1 MSTEKREHL
10 IFALGNPERDYGETR
25 HNVGFLCVRELAR
38 RWDVQIKQRMWLST
52 VGHAALRD
60 VWLVLPQTYMNDSG
74 LAVAAALRSRHLT
87 SSHVWVV
94 HDELDLPLCRMRIKR
109 DGSGA
114 GHNGVQSVINAL
126 HSDRF
131 VRFRVGVGKPAA
143 KGSPAGIRHV
153 LGRFNKEEL
162 KRVPFVINGV
172 ADALEFALEAGV
184 ERAMDRYNRAGALGC
199 KETA

>member
-1 MSTEKREHL
+1 MEKKEHL
-10 IFALGNPERDYGETR
+10 IVGLGNPERDYGETR
-25 HNVGFLCVRELAR
+25 HNVGFMCVRELAS
-38 RWDVQIKQRMWLST
+38 RWGVKLDQRIWHSKA
-52 VGHAALRD
+52 GHAVSRG

-74 LAVAAALRSRHLT
+74 LSVAAALQSRGLLP
-87 SSHVWVV
+87 SQAWVV

-109 DGSGA
+109 EGSGA

-126 HSDRF
+126 HTDKF

-153 LGRFNKEEL
+153 LGRFNKEEM
-162 KRVPFVINGV
+162 KQVPLVVSGV
-172 ADALEFALEAGV
+172 ADALEFALESGL
-184 ERAMDRYNRAGALGC
+184 ERAMDRFNRADALDC